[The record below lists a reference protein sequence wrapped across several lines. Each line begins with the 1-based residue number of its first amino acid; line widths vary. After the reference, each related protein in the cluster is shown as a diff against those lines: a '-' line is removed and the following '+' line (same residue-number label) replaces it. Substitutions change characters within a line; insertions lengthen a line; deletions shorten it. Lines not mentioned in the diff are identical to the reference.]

1 MRYLRI
7 VLYLNF
13 VILIFL
19 FFFASCYGNYTIPED
34 AYYPLKIGVFLVA
47 DGDTTGVLRYI
58 QPGETILTRQSCD
71 YNNEATV
78 NINLSFEI
86 DGGTC
91 VLTSENQDVQI
102 CKQKGAVLFYQ
113 KYFGNWEDMSFSFSE
128 SVGESGFLAAAPL
141 GGSVHH
147 LTGTGTEFDS
157 TLSTLKSV
165 PAEEH
170 AYFLTID
177 ARTFDGKPVV
187 SAKLKLVN
195 LATTQQNKKSD
206 YYEITLEEYT
216 LSDNYMMF
224 LQ

>member
-1 MRYLRI
+1 MRKRI
-7 VLYLNF
+7 LLLLL
-13 VILIFL
+13 ILL
-19 FFFASCYGNYTIPED
+19 LPLVSCSTYTIPED
-34 AYYPLKIGVFLVA
+34 AYYPLKIGVFSVA
-47 DGDTTGVLRYI
+47 EGDTVGTLHYI

-71 YNNEATV
+71 YSNEETV

-91 VLTSENQDVQI
+91 ILTSENQDVQL

-147 LTGTGTEFDS
+147 LTGTGIEFDN

-170 AYFLTID
+170 EYYLTVD

-187 SAKLKLVN
+187 SAKLKLIN
-195 LATTQQNKKSD
+195 LATDDRQRSKKSD
-206 YYEITLEEYT
+206 YYEVTLEEYT
-216 LSDNYMMF
+216 LSDNYRMF

>member
-1 MRYLRI
+1 MRK
-7 VLYLNF
+7 
-13 VILIFL
+13 ILFL
-19 FFFASCYGNYTIPED
+19 LCLALLFPLVSCNTYTIPED
-34 AYYPLKIGVFLVA
+34 AYYPLKIGVFSVA
-47 DGDTTGVLRYI
+47 DGDTAGTLHYI

-71 YNNEATV
+71 YNNEETV

-91 VLTSENQDVQI
+91 ILTSENQDVQL

-147 LTGTGTEFDS
+147 LTGTGIEFDN

>member
-1 MRYLRI
+1 MRKLLLLLCLALLLPL
-7 VLYLNF
+7 V
-13 VILIFL
+13 V
-19 FFFASCYGNYTIPED
+19 SCNEYTIPEE
-34 AYYPLKIGVFLVA
+34 AYYPLKIGVLSVA
-47 DGDTTGVLRYI
+47 EGDTAGTLHYI

-71 YNNEATV
+71 YNNEETV

-91 VLTSENQDVQI
+91 ILTSENQDVQL

-113 KYFGNWEDMSFSFSE
+113 KYFGNWGDMSFSFSE

-147 LTGTGTEFDS
+147 LTGTGIEFDN

-170 AYFLTID
+170 EYYLTVD
-177 ARTFDGKPVV
+177 ACTFDGKPVV
-187 SAKLKLVN
+187 SAKLKLIN
-195 LATTQQNKKSD
+195 LATDDPQRSKKSD